1 VSGSPITAPQVR
13 SQFTRS
19 ACLSQC
25 PILSLHTL
33 LLPGAV
39 RRFHRYVMLL
49 NTYFDHIFNFPVGS
63 YIASTA
69 VAYGHS
75 RNFALYLPA
84 INNGVLLLGAIV
96 FGFIG
101 DLLGI

>member
-1 VSGSPITAPQVR
+1 
-13 SQFTRS
+13 
-19 ACLSQC
+19 
-25 PILSLHTL
+25 
-33 LLPGAV
+33 
-39 RRFHRYVMLL
+39 M
-49 NTYFDHIFNFPVGS
+49 FNFPVGS

-84 INNGVLLLGAIV
+84 MNNGVLLLGAIV